1 MDLIMKKR
9 TIFKLTALSL
19 FLLILFSIIF
29 LYKSSKYSG
38 FYSYYDLISSKQTIK
53 DSFKYKNTKE
63 EKKLYSLYSDNS
75 ADAVKRELNNIK
87 KIDMNDISLIQDEY
101 MYSGYIGTGLGSV
114 NNTQR
119 KDLIIYKVNYNVEY
133 YDDSTEPLE
142 NGSQTVAYFLVK
154 NNGKW
159 IITTTEYL

>member
-1 MDLIMKKR
+1 MKKR